1 MFPTLS
7 FNQLQNELSL
17 KAIAWDFKKRMFVSP
32 SSLEFEW
39 STDGL
44 EAADCLKGCTK
55 DELDMAVEA
64 MKLARYDVRINTH
77 ASLMRPILEE
87 ALKRL
92 EENNVQR

>member
-64 MKLARYDVRINTH
+64 LHRIMKFPALSSDWYRMVADEAT
-77 ASLMRPILEE
+77 AKLEE
-87 ALKRL
+87 K
-92 EENNVQR
+92 